1 MMALQST
8 ASSRAIRLFRW
19 RLLDSSK
26 GIAGANLKLPASLSS
41 LLFSIDARTIMSES
55 RNTLPP
61 AAQLLV
67 NQDDA
72 ESSAPKAAG
81 VRLSKL
87 LSSNLL
93 VSTTS
98 RKVAPWS
105 RREAERL
112 IQGGHVAIGG
122 KVVTRPHHLVNLAD
136 FAAAEG
142 PGGVKQ
148 IPPRTSDGL
157 TVKVQGKPLS
167 VTETDFVAMLPAS
180 STSRSTTGPA
190 TSSNTSVPRVWI
202 AHKLAGELV
211 TERDPHDRPS
221 LLERLMRGGVG
232 KAQSNN
238 TQRRR
243 VHLKPIG
250 RLDMA
255 TEGLMLLTDD
265 GRYARDMELPVNLLR
280 RTYRV
285 RVHGPTDLDRVQ
297 KAMQRGITVEG
308 IRYAPMQ
315 VRVDPSS
322 RFGATNRWL
331 EVTCCQGKNRQIRKV
346 FSHFGCT
353 YKFERNGGWLNSLYE
368 TGTVTR
374 VLVRSHP
381 SISLLI
387 LLLVNVTRL
396 IRVSFGDY
404 KLDTIPP
411 GMAIEVPYKPIEGQR
426 RKGSL
431 ALLPRRPDKKKDAG
445 GR

>member
-1 MMALQST
+1 
-8 ASSRAIRLFRW
+8 
-19 RLLDSSK
+19 
-26 GIAGANLKLPASLSS
+26 
-41 LLFSIDARTIMSES
+41 
-55 RNTLPP
+55 
-61 AAQLLV
+61 
-67 NQDDA
+67 
-72 ESSAPKAAG
+72 

-105 RREAERL
+105 RRGAERL
-112 IQGGHVAIGG
+112 IQGGQVSIGG

-136 FAAAEG
+136 FAAAAEE
-142 PGGVKQ
+142 PGGVQ
-148 IPPRTSDGL
+148 VSPRTSDAL

-167 VTETDFVAMLPAS
+167 VTETDFVALLPAS
-180 STSRSTTGPA
+180 STSRGPGSATTR
-190 TSSNTSVPRVWI
+190 TTSVPRVWI
-202 AHKLAGELV
+202 AHKLPGELV

-238 TQRRR
+238 TKRRR
-243 VHLKPIG
+243 VQLKPIG

-297 KAMQRGITVEG
+297 KAMGRGITVEG

-353 YKFERNGGWLNSLYE
+353 YKFERNGGWLNSL
-368 TGTVTR
+368 
-374 VLVRSHP
+374 
-381 SISLLI
+381 
-387 LLLVNVTRL
+387 
-396 IRVSFGDY
+396 
-404 KLDTIPP
+404 
-411 GMAIEVPYKPIEGQR
+411 
-426 RKGSL
+426 
-431 ALLPRRPDKKKDAG
+431 
-445 GR
+445 

>member
-1 MMALQST
+1 
-8 ASSRAIRLFRW
+8 
-19 RLLDSSK
+19 
-26 GIAGANLKLPASLSS
+26 LSS
-41 LLFSIDARTIMSES
+41 AS
-55 RNTLPP
+55 RNALPS
-61 AAQLLV
+61 AQLVV

-72 ESSAPKAAG
+72 EASAPKGAG

-93 VSTTS
+93 VSSSSTTS

-136 FAAAEG
+136 FAAAEEE
-142 PGGVKQ
+142 PCAQVS
-148 IPPRTSDGL
+148 PRTSDAL
-157 TVKVQGKPLS
+157 TVKVQGKALS
-167 VTETDFVAMLPAS
+167 VTVADFAALLPES
-180 STSRSTTGPA
+180 STSRGPGSA
-190 TSSNTSVPRVWI
+190 TTSSTSAPRVWI
-202 AHKLAGELV
+202 AHKLPGELV

-238 TQRRR
+238 IKRRR

-285 RVHGPTDLDRVQ
+285 RVHGPTDLERVQ
-297 KAMQRGITVEG
+297 KSMGRGITVEG

-353 YKFERNGGWLNSLYE
+353 YEFVIAGM
-368 TGTVTR
+368 
-374 VLVRSHP
+374 LVQP
-381 SISLLI
+381 
-387 LLLVNVTRL
+387 
-396 IRVSFGDY
+396 
-404 KLDTIPP
+404 
-411 GMAIEVPYKPIEGQR
+411 
-426 RKGSL
+426 
-431 ALLPRRPDKKKDAG
+431 
-445 GR
+445 